1 MFSNQQNNQYIQQT
15 LLQIQIFN
23 ILNQIYAM

>member
-1 MFSNQQNNQYIQQT
+1 MFSNQQNDQYIQQT
-15 LLQIQIFN
+15 LLQMQIFN

>member
-15 LLQIQIFN
+15 LLQMQIFN

>member
-15 LLQIQIFN
+15 LLQMQIFN
-23 ILNQIYAM
+23 ILNQIYAI

>member
-15 LLQIQIFN
+15 LLQMQIFN
-23 ILNQIYAM
+23 IFNQIYAI